1 MNSALK
7 FRKRKEIDYLNLMF
21 RYMTRPA
28 CLLLLLSFVFGT
40 GLSAQDCAV
49 NLRNA
54 EELFGAGR
62 VEEVP
67 ALLES
72 CLESGFTAAEE
83 LSAYKLIIRSYLFD
97 DKTDMAEAMMLEF
110 LKKNPEYEISPT
122 DNTDFI
128 YLFNK
133 FNVKPVIQL
142 GLKAGINYTYIM
154 GKENLSVSG
163 EAAGTDYKN
172 ENFTIALGGLV
183 KYKINDFLEAGIEL
197 DYSETSF
204 NNSEEFLSYG
214 IVSYNEKQRRLEST
228 VNVYYE
234 PRDFN
239 GFIPY
244 FKAGAGVAYNI
255 STTASSTFYNSDV
268 NNPFERAGPEVNRVD
283 SRNRSDILIAAGMG
297 CKYKLPSGYV
307 FFDLDTRAG
316 LMNQSI
322 PGVPADQEL
331 YYFFTDDRFRLNV
344 MRASLGYIFI
354 IYKPERIPE

>member
-1 MNSALK
+1 M
-7 FRKRKEIDYLNLMF
+7 IINLMPH
-21 RYMTRPA
+21 YMIRSA
-28 CLLLLLSFVFGT
+28 YLLVLLSFVFTT

-83 LSAYKLIIRSYLFD
+83 LAAYKLIIRSYLFD

-110 LKKNPEYEISPT
+110 LKKNPEYEVSPT
-122 DNTDFI
+122 DNTDFV

-133 FNVKPVIQL
+133 FRVRPVIQL
-142 GLKAGINYTYIM
+142 GLKAGINYTYIL
-154 GKENLSVSG
+154 GKDDLSLSG
-163 EAAGTDYKN
+163 QAAGTDYKN

-183 KYKINDFLEAGIEL
+183 KYKISNLLEAGIDL
-197 DYSETSF
+197 DYSEASF
-204 NNSEEFLSYG
+204 TNREEFLSYA
-214 IVSYNEKQRRLEST
+214 IVSYSEKQRRLESSL
-228 VNVYYE
+228 NIYYE

-244 FKAGAGVAYNI
+244 LKGGAGMAYNI
-255 STTASSTFYNSDV
+255 ATTASSTLYNSDV
-268 NNPFERAGPEVNRVD
+268 NNPFERAGPEVARLD
-283 SRNRSDILIAAGMG
+283 SRNRVDIFLVAGLG

-307 FFDLDTRAG
+307 FFDMDTRAG

-322 PGVPADQEL
+322 PGMPADQEL
-331 YYFFTDDRFRLNV
+331 YYYFTDDRFRLNV
-344 MRASLGYIFI
+344 MRVSLGYIFI

>member
-1 MNSALK
+1 M
-7 FRKRKEIDYLNLMF
+7 ITNLTHH
-21 RYMTRPA
+21 YMIRSA
-28 CLLLLLSFVFGT
+28 CLLLLFAFVFAT

-54 EELFGAGR
+54 EELFDAGR

-83 LSAYKLIIRSYLFD
+83 LAAYKLIIRSYLFD

-110 LKKNPEYEISPT
+110 LKKNPEYKISPT

-142 GLKAGINYTYIM
+142 GLKAGINYTYIL
-154 GKENLSVSG
+154 GKQDLSVSG
-163 EAAGTDYKN
+163 EAAGADYRN

-197 DYSETSF
+197 DYSEASF
-204 NNSEEFLSYG
+204 NISEEFLSYG
-214 IVSYNEKQRRLEST
+214 IVSYKEKQRRLEST
-228 VNVYYE
+228 VNIYYE
-234 PRDFN
+234 PWYFN
-239 GFIPY
+239 GLIPY
-244 FKAGAGVAYNI
+244 FKAGAGMAYNI
-255 STTASSTFYNSDV
+255 STTASSTLYNSDV

-283 SRNRSDILIAAGMG
+283 ARNRADILIAAGLG

-316 LMNQSI
+316 MMNQSI
-322 PGVPADQEL
+322 PGVPTDQEL
-331 YYFFTDDRFRLNV
+331 YYFFTDDMFRLNV
-344 MRASLGYIFI
+344 IRASLGYIFI

>member
-1 MNSALK
+1 M
-7 FRKRKEIDYLNLMF
+7 ITNLMYH
-21 RYMTRPA
+21 YMIRSA
-28 CLLLLLSFVFGT
+28 FLLLLLSFVFIT

-54 EELFGAGR
+54 EGFFAAGR

-67 ALLES
+67 PLLES

-83 LSAYKLIIRSYLFD
+83 LAAYKLVIRSYLLD

-110 LKKNPEYEISPT
+110 LRKNPEYQISPT
-122 DNTDFI
+122 DNSDFI

-154 GKENLSVSG
+154 GKQDLSLSG
-163 EAAGTDYKN
+163 EAAGTDYSN
-172 ENFTIALGGLV
+172 ENLTIALGGLV
-183 KYKINDFLEAGIEL
+183 KYKINDFLEAGVEM
-197 DYSETSF
+197 DYSEVSF
-204 NNSEEFLSYG
+204 NISENFLSYG

-228 VNVYYE
+228 VNIYYE
-234 PRDFN
+234 PWDFN
-239 GFIPY
+239 GLIPY
-244 FKAGAGVAYNI
+244 FKAGAGMAYNI
-255 STTASSTFYNSDV
+255 ATRASSTFYNSDV
-268 NNPFERAGPEVNRVD
+268 NNPFERAGPEVSRMD
-283 SRNRSDILIAAGMG
+283 SRNRADILIAAGLG

-307 FFDLDTRAG
+307 FFDVDTRAG
-316 LMNQSI
+316 MMNQSI
-322 PGVPADQEL
+322 PGIPTDQEL

-354 IYKPERIPE
+354 IYKPERIRE